1 MRRPRFPRGGRGGSV
16 PGGERAKAV
25 AYARERSVEWGPPST
40 TSVAVRSVG
49 PDEADLYLV
58 SSDVVGTDWVFGRVN
73 VFDRSEPLY
82 RCE

>member
-1 MRRPRFPRGGRGGSV
+1 M
-16 PGGERAKAV
+16 
-25 AYARERSVEWGPPST
+25 
-40 TSVAVRSVG
+40 
-49 PDEADLYLV
+49 DNLYLV

>member
-1 MRRPRFPRGGRGGSV
+1 M
-16 PGGERAKAV
+16 
-25 AYARERSVEWGPPST
+25 
-40 TSVAVRSVG
+40 G
-49 PDEADLYLV
+49 PDEADPTYTWSSEDVTRDVFVDPTVAATTYLAPNVDAPGRMDNLYLV